1 MGKKAI
7 RYAVVDAF
15 ATEPFKGNPA
25 AVCLLGDENA
35 AAAADERWMQS
46 VATEFN
52 LSETAFLVR
61 DTSRP
66 AGAAPRFHLRWFTPV
81 TEVELCGHATL
92 ASAHFLF
99 TTVLAEGGMIEFTTK
114 SGILTAKKVPALGST
129 GVPGEE
135 QGKLFIELDFPMID
149 FLDCHELPSIPKTLN
164 GASMVSVHR
173 SAADGDLIVELS
185 SAKEVAD
192 ILPNIDEIKKLSSG
206 GLMLTGPAPAGS
218 GYDFFTRLFCPK
230 FGMDEDPVTGS
241 IHCVLGP
248 YWGRKLGKQKLTAF
262 QASPRGGT
270 LHLELDDT
278 NRRVRIKGETVTVM
292 AGTLLV

>member
-25 AVCLLGDENA
+25 AVCLLEEENA

-46 VATEFN
+46 VAAEFN

-61 DTSRP
+61 DSSRP
-66 AGAAPRFHLRWFTPV
+66 SGAAPRFHLRWFTPV

-99 TTVLAEGGMIEFTTK
+99 TTVIEEDGMIEFMTK
-114 SGILTAKKVPALGST
+114 SGILTAKKVSAPENT
-129 GVPGEE
+129 GVLGEE
-135 QGKLFIELDFPMID
+135 QGKLFIELDFPMVD
-149 FLDCHELPSIPKTLN
+149 FLDCNENPFIPKTLN
-164 GASMVSVHR
+164 GASMV
-173 SAADGDLIVELS
+173 ELS
-185 SAKEVAD
+185 SGKEVVD
-192 ILPNIDEIKKLSSG
+192 ILPNFDEIRKLSCG
-206 GLMLTGPAPAGS
+206 GVMVTGPAPAGS

-248 YWGRKLGKQKLTAF
+248 YWGRKLGKEKLTAF

-270 LHLELDDT
+270 LYLELDNA
-278 NRRVRIKGETVTVM
+278 NRRVRIQGETVTVM
-292 AGTLLV
+292 SGALLA

>member
-1 MGKKAI
+1 MGRKAI

-25 AVCLLGDENA
+25 AVCLLEDDN
-35 AAAADERWMQS
+35 AADERWMQS

-61 DTSRP
+61 DFSRP
-66 AGAAPRFHLRWFTPV
+66 ASAAPLFHLRWFTPV
-81 TEVELCGHATL
+81 TEVDLCGHATL

-99 TTVLAEGGMIEFTTK
+99 TVVLPEHGIIEFMTK
-114 SGILTAKKVPALGST
+114 SGILTAEKVPP
-129 GVPGEE
+129 PGDAGAH
-135 QGKLFIELDFPMID
+135 GKLFIELNFPMID
-149 FLDCHELPSIPKTLN
+149 FLGCNETPSIPETLN
-164 GASMVSVHR
+164 GASVVSVHK

-192 ILPNIDEIKKLSSG
+192 IIPNIDEIKKLSCG
-206 GLMLTGPAPAGS
+206 GIMVTGPAPAGS

-248 YWGRKLGKQKLTAF
+248 YWGRKLGKQKLKAF

-270 LHLELDDT
+270 LYLELDDA
-278 NRRVRIKGETVTVM
+278 NRRVKIQGETITVM